1 MKKYIIDFNSLTR
14 KAIKQISKLGGQA
27 LVVVKN
33 KNILEGILSS
43 ADLRKAVMNKKIL
56 NKIICTMTQ

>member
-1 MKKYIIDFNSLTR
+1 MKKYIIDHNSSTR
-14 KAIKQISKLGGQA
+14 KAIKQISKLGGHA

-43 ADLRKAVMNKKIL
+43 ADHKKSSYE
-56 NKIICTMTQ
+56 